1 MKAIGKYNKIIAL
14 LLVFSLVLVSG
25 KDVAMANEGNHSGGV
40 SVTKESEYA
49 ENVATNGAVTI
60 SVNLD
65 NNLWA
70 EMPSESYRLV
80 ADNNPENW
88 KETVSE
94 GATIEFAG
102 LKYDKE
108 KGTTYSLYKETDV
121 DTEIDVTLSPAEN
134 NVNKTINYYTVSFI
148 SEGTPKK
155 QYILDGQC
163 ATEPQISKPEFELT
177 GWYTSE
183 GCLEE
188 NKVEDVN
195 KFPITGVTSFY
206 AGWKAK
212 EHTATVL
219 VKKDDEVWNAVS
231 PEAISLRKDGGE
243 IKDAEKVENG
253 YSFRGV
259 VAGIYNIYVDAS
271 DTNIDIIV
279 GEEEE
284 NKAVINYYTVS
295 FYDGETLLSEPEEKI
310 VLSGTQIASPS
321 ALSDKEECKF
331 LGWVA
336 QKDGDAGFEFDKEVI
351 TGKTE
356 LYAKWETVT
365 APSAKPSTTPSEG
378 PSTTPSE
385 GPSTTPSEGPS
396 TTPSEGPSTTPSE
409 GPSTTPSEGPSTTP
423 SEGPSTTPSE
433 GPSTTPSTEP
443 NPPST
448 TPGITAPTVTPT
460 QVPAPTVA
468 PTEAPKAEI
477 SLKNKAITLDI
488 GKSVVVKK
496 LFSNLTGNEK
506 VKVSIPK
513 NCTKYLKYK
522 NGKLVFEK
530 NYKVKLAKSAKV
542 KITVD
547 GKAYTVNVKLR
558 IPAPKGKDIKII
570 INKRKDNNGRPSHK
584 FLFKYNFKGAT
595 KIKIRLLGKN
605 IPGVN
610 NYFDKYLKSSKS
622 NSKSYIL
629 FTNMTLKSMGN
640 KLKLKVVVYYG
651 KNQTESLIITKKV

>member
-385 GPSTTPSEGPS
+385 GPSTTPS
-396 TTPSEGPSTTPSE
+396 
-409 GPSTTPSEGPSTTP
+409 
-423 SEGPSTTPSE
+423 
-433 GPSTTPSTEP
+433 TEP